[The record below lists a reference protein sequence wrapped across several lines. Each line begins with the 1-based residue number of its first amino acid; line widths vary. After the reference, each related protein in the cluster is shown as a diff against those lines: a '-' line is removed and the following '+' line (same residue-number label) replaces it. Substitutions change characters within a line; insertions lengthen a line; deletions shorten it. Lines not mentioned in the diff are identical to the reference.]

1 MMSSSRAVAMIPVTL
16 VYPVLKTATQLSF
29 AVLVHLV
36 SQATEK
42 IAKVTFALCLRNEL
56 SEWTNIIRM

>member
-1 MMSSSRAVAMIPVTL
+1 VLALQANTVMSSSRAVAMIPVTL
-16 VYPVLKTATQLSF
+16 VYPVLKTAIQLSL

-42 IAKVTFALCLRNEL
+42 IAKT
-56 SEWTNIIRM
+56 